1 MSNVQI
7 SDLPQAVL
15 PLTNSTTFFE
25 VEVLENGIPVS
36 RKVSANNFSGGASQ
50 PTLTLTQTDP
60 VDLIDTNNA
69 LNVGGLAPATDPH
82 LAFSA
87 AIVQAKA
94 NATTAAPLGVNPLGG
109 QVRVGDQ
116 LVVTA
121 AGTVFQQPFWTAN
134 TVFTI
139 QAAQASMF
147 ESVEHWN
154 ITATGPVYITNKS
167 RGATLGAQALVQLN
181 DSLYT
186 EQYRGSDGVQFL
198 QFANFEALVD
208 GAAALNNTPGRLV
221 FRTTPVGGISPL
233 ERLRIS
239 ATGQLVVT
247 ANGTSYVT
255 APKPVLGVVPAMVWQ
270 GQANQTILTIDHFT
284 PDQNPGQFIFRKARG
299 TLSVYTIVQSG
310 DQLGSVQFAGATGTD
325 FASSSE
331 IRAEVDGTPGA
342 AADMPG
348 RLLLL
353 TSADGTATPIEHLR
367 VRSVGQVHVFSD
379 PITYANPL
387 LLLGGSPPSLAVQ
400 GATNTASILVERHS
414 ADTASPVFVFAKSRA
429 ATLGVNTVVV
439 DGDGLGLIS
448 FFGTDGT
455 GLIEAANIVSQV
467 DGTPGLNDMP
477 GRLIFRTTLDGGTTP
492 VERLRINNAG
502 KVFITGD
509 GGTFAVPIT
518 SLDYGLAIQ
527 ATLSASLL
535 QTLYSSSASGPQ
547 HMLAHSGSNTLG
559 ANATLVNGDGLGL
572 ISFGGYDGTTAN
584 ILTGARISA
593 LTDGVVAIG
602 QLPTALT
609 FNTRAIG
616 DAASFERA
624 RFNPAGRFLMTNDN
638 TSTAPPP
645 TLATVVP
652 FVAAQAVN
660 SVVPIIAVYKH
671 SADALSGALAMV
683 KTRGTVAGATTVVQ
697 LNDSLG
703 SVQWWAPIGGT
714 MDLGGYIEGI
724 VDVAPA
730 TTISAR
736 ISTWTAPSGGD
747 PLERLRIQ
755 ANGQNVIM
763 GGGTAY
769 GVPPTFGGL
778 LPASVV
784 MAQGGSGIA
793 NVGYNATPTGATLY
807 MAKSRST
814 IYGNNATVNTDD
826 TVGAI
831 EFFGNDGAAMIQLA
845 TIKGVVEA
853 TPGAN
858 DMPGRLV
865 FSTTPDGT
873 TASVERMRILQNG
886 MVSILISGFAYGNA
900 PNPVESAIA
909 GIVIQ
914 GVGPSVALDHYT
926 NSATGPV
933 YALRK
938 SRGTTASSYTIV
950 QLNDILGSINWY
962 GANGSDITN
971 IAAQIQA
978 ASDAT
983 PGAADMPG
991 RLMFLTTPNGTVT
1004 PVERMRISEDGFIT
1018 FPSAGTGIIGKITSA
1033 DVTRTNTTTLADDA
1047 TLTFTVLAAASATVR
1062 YSFECLL
1069 DFTNAAATADV
1080 KLDFTVPGD
1089 TYMYYAEWIGSAGS
1103 TGSARLIGGASSTL
1117 TTIAIAAGESVAVHI
1132 SGTANLG
1139 ASTGAFALQWAQN
1152 TLDAVNGTTLS
1163 NGSWM
1168 RWKRLA

>member
-1 MSNVQI
+1 MTNVTIPQLPPAVTPLAPA
-7 SDLPQAVL
+7 DL
-15 PLTNSTTFFE
+15 FE
-25 VEVLENGIPVS
+25 VVQTISGVLTS
-36 RKVSANNFSGGASQ
+36 RKVSAADLTGGGGTQA
-50 PTLTLTQTDP
+50 TLILTDTNP
-60 VDLIDTNNA
+60 VDLVDVSNA
-69 LNVGGLAPATDPH
+69 LNLGGLVPTTDPH

-94 NATTAAPLGVNPLGG
+94 NINTAAPLSINPFGG
-109 QVRVGDQ
+109 QVQMGDQ

-134 TVFTI
+134 TVLTI

-147 ESVEHWN
+147 QSVEHWN

-233 ERLRIS
+233 ERLRMS
-239 ATGQLVVT
+239 STGQLVVT
-247 ANGTSYVT
+247 ANGAAYVST
-255 APKPVLGVVPAMVWQ
+255 PKQVIGVTPVTVWQ
-270 GQANQTILTIDHFT
+270 GAANQTILTIDHFT
-284 PDQNPGQFIFRKARG
+284 ADPNPGQFIFRKSRG
-299 TLSVYTIVQSG
+299 ATLSVYTIVQSG
-310 DQLGSVQFAGATGTD
+310 DQLGSLQFHGSTGTD
-325 FASSSE
+325 YTPAAE
-331 IRAEVDGTPGA
+331 IRGEVDGTPGA
-342 AADMPG
+342 GTDMPG
-348 RLLLL
+348 RLVFL
-353 TSADGTATPIEHLR
+353 TSPDGSATPAEGYR
-367 VRSVGQVHVFSD
+367 VTNLGNLVSTGRTAAYGTPVTFSAVVPQLTVQAQTAAGIASV
-379 PITYANPL
+379 
-387 LLLGGSPPSLAVQ
+387 
-400 GATNTASILVERHS
+400 RHS
-414 ADTASPVFVFAKSRA
+414 ADAGGAFMFLGKSRN
-429 ATLGVNTVVV
+429 ATYGGQTIVQNADGIGTIDFRGSDGVAMIQLATITAFS
-439 DGDGLGLIS
+439 DG
-448 FFGTDGT
+448 
-455 GLIEAANIVSQV
+455 V
-467 DGTPGLNDMP
+467 PGVNDMP
-477 GRLIFRTTLDGGTTP
+477 GRLSIHTTP
-492 VERLRINNAG
+492 DGAVSALERLRINNAG
-502 KVFITGD
+502 KVFLTGD
-509 GGTFAVPIT
+509 GATFAPPIT

-535 QTLYSSSASGPQ
+535 QTLYTSGSSGPQ

-559 ANATLVNGDGLGL
+559 ANAILTDGDTLGQLA
-572 ISFGGYDGTTAN
+572 FGGYDGTTAN
-584 ILTGARISA
+584 ILTGARINSE
-593 LTDGVVAIG
+593 VVGAVAVG
-602 QLPTALT
+602 QLPTALIIH
-609 FNTRAIG
+609 TRAIG
-616 DAASFERA
+616 DAATFERA
-624 RFNPAGRFLMTNDN
+624 RFNPAGRFLLTNDN